1 MLWQATL
8 VRLIHVALVATI
20 IATTTTPAATALIH
34 RHAEAMRQ
42 CWGWM
47 KPRCP
52 WRVALVAA
60 AL

>member
-20 IATTTTPAATALIH
+20 IAAAATAVIH
-34 RHAEAMRQ
+34 LHAEAVRQ
-42 CWGWM
+42 CWGWV
-47 KPRCP
+47 KRRCP